1 MIKDIT
7 SGTYKSWS
15 IFDTTRQT
23 FNVNAGKT
31 LYANRNYQEGKRG
44 QGDAS
49 TTIPSIDMLSNGFKC
64 RVLNDEVNT
73 TSTYIYMAFGQSL
86 VGSNNVPCTAR

>member
-49 TTIPSIDMLSNGFKC
+49 TTIPAIDMLSNGFKC

-86 VGSNNVPCTAR
+86 VGSNVPCTAR